1 MPPTVVPASGGHLP
15 ASYPARVLWAGWDAV
30 ARWWDG
36 VELWLTQLG
45 LALQVALL
53 MLVLLPACW
62 WAARALDWAVGLIFD
77 RFGHRYAVHADDAQ
91 EPR

>member
-1 MPPTVVPASGGHLP
+1 M
-15 ASYPARVLWAGWDAV
+15 LWAGWEAV
-30 ARWWDG
+30 IRWWDG

-53 MLVLLPACW
+53 MLVLLPVCW
-62 WAARALDWAVGLIFD
+62 WAARGIDRVFGWVFD
-77 RFGHRYAVHADDAQ
+77 RFGHRYAVDDEDAE

>member
-1 MPPTVVPASGGHLP
+1 
-15 ASYPARVLWAGWDAV
+15 VLWAGWNAV
-30 ARWWDG
+30 VRWWDG

-53 MLVLLPACW
+53 MPVLLPTCW
-62 WAARALDWAVGLIFD
+62 WAARIFD
-77 RFGHRYAVHADDAQ
+77 RCVGLLFERFNDRYTMDAEDAR

>member
-1 MPPTVVPASGGHLP
+1 MVQ
-15 ASYPARVLWAGWDAV
+15 
-30 ARWWDG
+30 WWDG

-45 LALQVALL
+45 LVPQVALL

-62 WAARALDWAVGLIFD
+62 WMARALDRCVGLLFE
-77 RFGHRYAVHADDAQ
+77 RFGHRYATDAEDAQ

>member
-1 MPPTVVPASGGHLP
+1 MPPNLVPATGEHRR
-15 ASYPARVLWAGWDAV
+15 ASYSAAVLWAGWDAV
-30 ARWWDG
+30 SRWWDG

-53 MLVLLPACW
+53 MLVLLPVCW
-62 WAARALDWAVGLIFD
+62 WAARALDWAVGLIFE
-77 RFGHRYAVHADDAQ
+77 RSGHRYAVDAEEPG

>member
-1 MPPTVVPASGGHLP
+1 
-15 ASYPARVLWAGWDAV
+15 VLWAGWDAV
-30 ARWWDG
+30 VRWWDG

-53 MLVLLPACW
+53 MLVLLPVCW
-62 WAARALDWAVGLIFD
+62 WAARILDRAVGLIFE
-77 RFGHRYAVHADDAQ
+77 RLGHRYSADADSAR

>member
-1 MPPTVVPASGGHLP
+1 VPATAGHLRT
-15 ASYPARVLWAGWDAV
+15 SYPAAVLWAGWNAV

-53 MLVLLPACW
+53 MLVLLPVCW
-62 WAARALDWAVGLIFD
+62 WAARGLDRAVGLIFE
-77 RFGHRYAVHADDAQ
+77 RFGHRYAVAAEDAQ

>member
-1 MPPTVVPASGGHLP
+1 VPLAGGHLR
-15 ASYPARVLWAGWDAV
+15 ASYPAAVLWAGWDAV

-45 LALQVALL
+45 LVPQVALL
-53 MLVLLPACW
+53 MLVLLPICW
-62 WAARALDWAVGLIFD
+62 WAARGLDRAVGLIFE
-77 RFGHRYAVHADDAQ
+77 RFGHWYTGDAEDAQ

>member
-1 MPPTVVPASGGHLP
+1 M
-15 ASYPARVLWAGWDAV
+15 LWAGWDAV

-62 WAARALDWAVGLIFD
+62 WAARWLDRIVGLIFD
-77 RFGHRYAVHADDAQ
+77 RFGHWYAGDPEDAR

>member
-1 MPPTVVPASGGHLP
+1 MPAVGAHIH
-15 ASYPARVLWAGWDAV
+15 ARYPALVLWAGWDAV
-30 ARWWDG
+30 IRWWDG

-53 MLVLLPACW
+53 MLVLLPVCW
-62 WAARALDWAVGLIFD
+62 WAARGIDRVFGLAFD
-77 RFGHRYAVHADDAQ
+77 RLGHRYAVGEEDAE